1 MAGGLPYVEVPN
13 PDTLPAQPY
22 GVLLFVGLA
31 LGVLTAVW
39 LGRRRGL
46 SGTALGVLLPCALA
60 AALVGG
66 HGFDVAWY
74 FPDADAA
81 RWLRFFDGQSLVGAL
96 LAAAVTAA
104 IIAAALRLDGAQVA
118 DALTMGALVALT
130 VGRVGCALV
139 HDHLGVATDSVV
151 GVDLP
156 PRVQYLYNGS
166 TADGDVLRVHD
177 LGLAELLVLL
187 VLVPIAFVLERRWR
201 ARPGLVAVVVALA
214 YAVVRFGLDF
224 LRLPSSEPTRGGLTG
239 GQWGMVVLFAA
250 AVFGLARLRRRT
262 RPAG

>member
-1 MAGGLPYVEVPN
+1 LPYVEVPN

-96 LAAAVTAA
+96 LAAAVT
-104 IIAAALRLDGAQVA
+104 
-118 DALTMGALVALT
+118 
-130 VGRVGCALV
+130 
-139 HDHLGVATDSVV
+139 
-151 GVDLP
+151 
-156 PRVQYLYNGS
+156 
-166 TADGDVLRVHD
+166 

-187 VLVPIAFVLERRWR
+187 VLVPIAFAVERRWR
-201 ARPGLVAVVVALA
+201 VRPGWS
-214 YAVVRFGLDF
+214 
-224 LRLPSSEPTRGGLTG
+224 PSSSRWPTRSSGSASTSCGYRR
-239 GQWGMVVLFAA
+239 ASRP
-250 AVFGLARLRRRT
+250 AVASPVDSGAWWCCSRRRSSGS
-262 RPAG
+262 RACDGARAPPAEAQRRGSPGFASVT